1 MSKTSTQCFLGWFRY
16 GPFETEFHF
25 AFEATGNFYLV
36 FNEILGLMEEACNA
50 RQEIYATIDEKLST
64 IKIFIVS

>member
-1 MSKTSTQCFLGWFRY
+1 MFPGLIPVWSFRNRI
-16 GPFETEFHF
+16 HF
-25 AFEATGNFYLV
+25 AFKATGNFYLV

-50 RQEIYATIDEKLST
+50 RQEIYATVDEKLST